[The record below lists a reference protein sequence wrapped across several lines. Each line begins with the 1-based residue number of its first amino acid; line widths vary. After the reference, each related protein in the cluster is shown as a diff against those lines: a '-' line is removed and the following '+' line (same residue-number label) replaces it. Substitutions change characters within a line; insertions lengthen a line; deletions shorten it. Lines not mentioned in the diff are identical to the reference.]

1 MPQPLLIGIDIGTQG
16 TKTVLCDRAGRVLA
30 DAFESSQL
38 IRPGDGSVYEEPERL
53 FGSVVRTVRAVTEQA
68 GDAAQQIAALAM
80 DAQMAGLLG
89 IGADFEA
96 VTPLDSWLDSRCA
109 PYTEHIR
116 REAEAACIRSSGG
129 PVINAHAPK
138 ILWWKHERPEA
149 YARIRKFVM
158 PNGYIAGRLC
168 GLKAEDAFMDYT
180 FLHFN
185 SFSDN
190 PGGGF
195 NEELLRLF
203 GVAPEKLPRV
213 VSPTTVVGQVT
224 DEYADACGLPRGVK
238 VAAGCGDTAASSL
251 GAGITRPGVAYDV
264 AGTASVFACATDR
277 YAPDTAHKTILFAR
291 SVIEGLYIPLA
302 YISGGGICLKWFAG
316 LCGRSLRELDELAA
330 QEAPGCGGIT
340 FIPHFSGRTCPLDN
354 DVRGAFLG
362 LHGAPSAGLLYRSI
376 LEAVA
381 YEYRSYLDILRQNGC
396 IEALESIRGAGGGAK
411 SAVFAQ
417 IKADVLGVDYRA
429 LRNSDTAP
437 AACALI
443 AADAAGCADRPLA
456 EVCAAYPEEGACCR
470 ADREKTGLYTAH
482 AARYRRILDGIGALC
497 RDDKIIAEKGGS
509 SDGE

>member
-16 TKTVLCDRAGRVLA
+16 TKTVLCDRTGRVLA
-30 DAFESSQL
+30 DAFEPSQL

-213 VSPTTVVGQVT
+213 VAPTAVVGQVT

-354 DVRGAFLG
+354 DVRGAILG
-362 LHGAPSAGLLYRSI
+362 LHGAPSAGRRPQQKGARCGSFLTTCLKCIHRRSKHVPTARSSTQRPVQAGLYRLVAGVLREDDLGDENLLGRVEHLALPGGESP
-376 LEAVA
+376 LPLALRQPFYDGRNLHKVSTLYLHHVLAVA
-381 YEYRSYLDILRQNGC
+381 LVPVLRHADLDPG
-396 IEALESIRGAGGGAK
+396 
-411 SAVFAQ
+411 
-417 IKADVLGVDYRA
+417 
-429 LRNSDTAP
+429 
-437 AACALI
+437 
-443 AADAAGCADRPLA
+443 
-456 EVCAAYPEEGACCR
+456 
-470 ADREKTGLYTAH
+470 
-482 AARYRRILDGIGALC
+482 
-497 RDDKIIAEKGGS
+497 
-509 SDGE
+509 